1 MVGPRHQNVGPS
13 EPPMVNLQDLVR
25 AFRDGAGQRPENP
38 HEELSKLLKTY
49 THLGGKSFEG
59 TESIMEIQ
67 AWLRTLD
74 KIFNDMQL
82 DDQRKRQVASR
93 QLKGVAL
100 SWWEVIIT
108 GRNEDEIT
116 WNQFKEML
124 EARFVPASA
133 KTTLLEEF
141 IKLRQGT
148 LNVTEYTQ
156 RFEGLSKY
164 GAMLVADEASKNDRY
179 IKGLNPGLS
188 RAMLPYADR
197 TFDQVIDLAL
207 KLEQHDKER
216 EKFKNFR
223 NNNTKKGKGRYHPY
237 DKKKEEAS
245 NKGTG
250 DSKAKETNTS
260 TKQVI
265 CIGR

>member
-1 MVGPRHQNVGPS
+1 MVGRPPNQGAGSSHA
-13 EPPMVNLQDLVR
+13 PPMVNLQDLVR
-25 AFRDGAGQRPENP
+25 AFRDGAGQRQENP
-38 HEELSKLLKTY
+38 YEELSKLLKTY

-67 AWLRTLD
+67 TWLRTLER
-74 KIFNDMQL
+74 IFNDMQL

-100 SWWEVIIT
+100 GWWEVIIA
-108 GRNEDEIT
+108 GRNENEIT

-141 IKLRQGT
+141 IRLRQGT
-148 LNVTEYTQ
+148 MTVTEYTQ
-156 RFEGLSKY
+156 KFEGLSTY

-188 RAMLPYADR
+188 RAMLPYADK
-197 TFDQVIDLAL
+197 TFD
-207 KLEQHDKER
+207 
-216 EKFKNFR
+216 
-223 NNNTKKGKGRYHPY
+223 
-237 DKKKEEAS
+237 
-245 NKGTG
+245 
-250 DSKAKETNTS
+250 
-260 TKQVI
+260 
-265 CIGR
+265 